1 MHSRWFINRT
11 NPEYI
16 DYISKSASISPV
28 LAQILINRGIKTP
41 DNIKKF
47 LSSSAGNFSDPFK
60 LPGMKAAVGEIKA
73 ALIRK
78 DRVFVHGDYDTDG
91 LTGTA
96 IMVYAL
102 RKIGLDVYY
111 FIPDRSV
118 HGYGFNPPSVD
129 TAMELGAK
137 LIITV
142 DCGIT
147 SFEAAAYA
155 KENGLGLIIT
165 DHHEPRTE
173 NHAQEAE
180 IASHEYIIPVADAV
194 VNPKIADCPPA
205 VANLSGAGVALK
217 VVQAL
222 AGEEDLQFS
231 MDDSASLLDLAALGT
246 VADVVPLTGENRII
260 LKEGLRQIHTACRP
274 GIKALKDVSG
284 LDGKAVRAGL
294 LSFTMVPRINAA
306 GRIADAGDVIRL
318 LLSET
323 YTESLELSE
332 WLNRLNS
339 ERQKIE
345 GEVCRLA
352 LAEINRDAVNP
363 VIVLAGEGWHEGVL
377 GIVASRIAE
386 EFYRPAFI
394 FSVVDGIAKGS
405 ARSIPSFDIFRGL
418 TKCGNL
424 LLSFGGHKQA
434 AGIRLKAEN
443 IPAFDEAIQ
452 DIMLNSVSGDDLSP
466 SLSIDAVV
474 TLPEINH
481 GLIKEL
487 GLLEPLGYGNPEPLL
502 GAKMLEIISPRIV
515 GNNHIKMKLRHKSYH
530 VDAIGFGMGKLFED
544 LNFST
549 AIDAVF
555 TPVIN
560 EWNGGRY
567 IQLILKAFRPSY

>member
-1 MHSRWFINRT
+1 
-11 NPEYI
+11 
-16 DYISKSASISPV
+16 ISKSASISPV
-28 LAQILINRGIKTP
+28 FAQILINRGIKTP
-41 DNIKKF
+41 DNIKNF
-47 LSSSAGNFSDPFK
+47 LTPSTGNFSDPFE
-60 LPGMKAAVGEIKA
+60 LPDMDEAVEKIKA

-91 LTGTA
+91 LTATA

-111 FIPDRSV
+111 FIPDRAV

-147 SFEAAAYA
+147 SFDAAEYA
-155 KENGLGLIIT
+155 KKNGIGLIIT
-165 DHHEPRTE
+165 DHHEPRQG
-173 NHAQEAE
+173 NHARESD
-180 IASHEYIIPVADAV
+180 IGPREYIIPGADAV
-194 VNPKIADCPPA
+194 VNPKIADCPPT

-217 VVQAL
+217 VAQAL
-222 AGEEDLQFS
+222 AGEEELPFS
-231 MDDSASLLDLAALGT
+231 MDDSFSLLDLAALGT
-246 VADVVPLTGENRII
+246 VADIVPLTGENRII
-260 LKEGLRQIHTACRP
+260 LKEGLRQIRNACRP
-274 GIKALKDVSG
+274 GVKALKDVSG

-323 YTESLELSE
+323 YEEGLELSE

-345 GEVCRLA
+345 GEVCRRA

-386 EFYRPAFI
+386 EFHRPAFI

-405 ARSIPSFDIFRGL
+405 ARSIPSFDIVKGL

-443 IPAFDEAIQ
+443 IPAFDKAIQ
-452 DIMLNSVSGDDLSP
+452 DIMLDSVSGDDLSP
-466 SLSIDAVV
+466 SLSIDAAV

-487 GLLEPLGYGNPEPLL
+487 GMLEPLGYGNPEPLL

-515 GNNHIKMKLRHKSYH
+515 GNNHIKMKLRHKSCH
-530 VDAIGFGMGKLFED
+530 VDAIGFGMGRLFED
-544 LNFST
+544 LNCST